1 MVLKPNI
8 LLLDEFTAFLD
19 FEARKRVISAVKQ
32 IQDEKRMIIIVS
44 HHLNE
49 LLPIVDE
56 VIVLDQGKVIVQAP
70 RENFM
75 TKYYSKIK
83 HLLRVPDLF
92 PVGMELLR
100 NRNLTSYF
108 ETHTQ
113 LAHLLRRESY

>member
-1 MVLKPNI
+1 LSRKVTDLSGGEIALVALASIMVLKPNI

-70 RENFM
+70 RENFI
-75 TKYYSKIK
+75 TKYYSKIT
-83 HLLRVPDLF
+83 R
-92 PVGMELLR
+92 
-100 NRNLTSYF
+100 S
-108 ETHTQ
+108 
-113 LAHLLRRESY
+113 